1 MTRPLRVFLCHAS
14 QDKPTVWKLYRYLK
28 QRGVKPWLDQVDL
41 LPGEDWEVEI
51 PNALFSSDV
60 ILVCLSKNSVDK
72 EGYVQ
77 KEISFALDKALEKP
91 GRIFIIPVKLEE
103 CDIPKRLSRYQWVDL
118 SHVDGRK
125 RLLMGLNKRV
135 TELDSDVLPVIL
147 EDTRQKKSTTKPV
160 SSDLSNSDV
169 VEASLEM
176 AEKEA
181 IEKALLENAARE
193 TAEKAKLERL
203 VLEAKLKTER
213 ESAENVRREKLEHEA
228 MEKATIESLEL
239 EAKEKSKDEA
249 AERKVREKRKR
260 ELREL
265 KEKEM
270 SDVWRVFVSS
280 IFNLVF
286 SNLRLFGV
294 GGVILFFLF
303 FVVFGLNYLINN
315 LPIATFPNSSRTV
328 ATATNSSPKATETI
342 KPPTLTSVPFT
353 PTPQPT
359 EISQP
364 VSTPAPGSTMIGE
377 KDETLVYVPAGEF
390 TMGSD
395 TGSSDEQ
402 PIHTVYLDAFW
413 IDQTEVTN
421 KQYKACVDAGTCE
434 PPSSE
439 SSYTH
444 PNYYGNPEF
453 DNFPVINV
461 NWDKANRYCEV
472 WTGGDLPTEAQW
484 EKSAR
489 GTDARTYPWGND
501 AASKDLLNYNGDI
514 GDTTMVKNYPNTV
527 SVYGTYD
534 MAGNVWE
541 WVNDWYDE
549 TYYKNS
555 NLSKNP
561 LGPESGDSRVLRGGS
576 WVNYGNGVRSADRIW
591 NDQTVSSDVLGFRCS
606 RSP

>member
-28 QRGVKPWLDQVDL
+28 QRGVKPWLDQADL

-135 TELDSDVLPVIL
+135 TELGSDVSPVIL
-147 EDTRQKKSTTKPV
+147 EDTRQKKNTTKSV
-160 SSDLSNSDV
+160 SSDLANRGL

-193 TAEKAKLERL
+193 TAEKAELERL
-203 VLEAKLKTER
+203 V
-213 ESAENVRREKLEHEA
+213 S
-228 MEKATIESLEL
+228 
-239 EAKEKSKDEA
+239 EAKEKLKDEA
-249 AERKVREKRKR
+249 AERKVREKQ
-260 ELREL
+260 ESEL
-265 KEKEM
+265 KEKVVSDARRKQQRELM
-270 SDVWRVFVSS
+270 SN

-286 SNLRLFGV
+286 SILRLFGI
-294 GGVILFFLF
+294 GSVILFVLF

-315 LPIATFPNSSRTV
+315 LPVATFPNSPPTV
-328 ATATNSSPKATETI
+328 ATATISSLKATATI
-342 KPPTLTSVPFT
+342 QPPTLTSVPFT
-353 PTPQPT
+353 PTPQLT
-359 EISQP
+359 ESSQP
-364 VSTPAPGSTMIGE
+364 TPVPDSTMIGE
-377 KDETLVYVPAGEF
+377 KGETLVYVPAGTF
-390 TMGSD
+390 TMGHNAEDVLTECQKYLPDCQLSMFI
-395 TGSSDEQ
+395 DEE
-402 PIHTVYLDAFW
+402 PLREVNLSAYW

-421 KQYKACVDAGTCE
+421 KQYMACVDVGTCE
-434 PPSSE
+434 PPSSTH
-439 SSYTH
+439 STTH

-453 DNFPVINV
+453 DDYPVV
-461 NWDKANRYCEV
+461 FVDWGKANRYCEV
-472 WTGGDLPTEAQW
+472 WAGGDLPTEAQW
-484 EKSAR
+484 EKAAR

-501 AASKDLLNYNGDI
+501 LPNKDLLNFNNNV
-514 GDTTMVKNYPNTV
+514 GDTTMVKNYPNTD
-527 SVYGTYD
+527 SFYGTYD
-534 MAGNVWE
+534 MAGNVYE
-541 WVNDWYDE
+541 WVNDWYSD

-555 NLSKNP
+555 TSTNNP
-561 LGPESGDSRVLRGGS
+561 LGPESGLSRVMRGGS
-576 WVNYGNGVRSADRIW
+576 WMPSRLFFDVLSARRFGAIPL
-591 NDQTVSSDVLGFRCS
+591 NSSSWLGFRCS
-606 RSP
+606 RGTSP